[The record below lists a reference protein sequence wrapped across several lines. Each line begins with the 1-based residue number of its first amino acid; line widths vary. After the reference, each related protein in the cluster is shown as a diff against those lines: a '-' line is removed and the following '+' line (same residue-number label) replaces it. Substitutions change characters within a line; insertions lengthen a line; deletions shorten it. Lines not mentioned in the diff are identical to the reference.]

1 MACYLYTYYKVTL
14 QVAETDELP
23 YRCPAHPGAAHL
35 AVAVSRWNY
44 KLIYPEYAGG
54 VLALPLQTLQQ
65 INGYSNRF
73 YGWGGEDDDLWAR
86 LERHNVKFLD
96 S

>member
-1 MACYLYTYYKVTL
+1 M
-14 QVAETDELP
+14 
-23 YRCPAHPGAAHL
+23 
-35 AVAVSRWNY
+35 AVSRWNY

-54 VLALPLQTLQQ
+54 VLALPRQTLQQ

-86 LERHNVKFLD
+86 LERHNVRYLILIMGLNNFLTKFNFGFFNFQHSCELVV
-96 S
+96 